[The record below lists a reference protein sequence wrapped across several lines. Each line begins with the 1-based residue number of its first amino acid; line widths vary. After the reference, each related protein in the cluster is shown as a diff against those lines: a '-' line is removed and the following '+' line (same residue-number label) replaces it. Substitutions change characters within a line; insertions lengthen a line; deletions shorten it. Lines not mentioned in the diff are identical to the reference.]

1 MDPSAAAE
9 PELAP
14 ARTTDNEAQG
24 DDDDD
29 SIAELLDNLYG
40 NNQPAM
46 NQYMDIDGLEDCLRN
61 LDARSNSELTVRFLC
76 T

>member
-29 SIAELLDNLYG
+29 SIAELLDNLYAWKQSASHESRHEYRRPG
-40 NNQPAM
+40 RLFAK
-46 NQYMDIDGLEDCLRN
+46 
-61 LDARSNSELTVRFLC
+61 S
-76 T
+76 

>member
-29 SIAELLDNLYG
+29 SIAELLDNLYAWK
-40 NNQPAM
+40 QSASHESRH
-46 NQYMDIDGLEDCLRN
+46 D
-61 LDARSNSELTVRFLC
+61 
-76 T
+76 